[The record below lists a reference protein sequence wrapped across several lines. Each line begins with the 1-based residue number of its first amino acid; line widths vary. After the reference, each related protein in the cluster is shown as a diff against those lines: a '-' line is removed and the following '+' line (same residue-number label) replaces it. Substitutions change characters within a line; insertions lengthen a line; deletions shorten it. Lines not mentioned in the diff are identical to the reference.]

1 MQAVLLL
8 EIFMQY
14 KLIASNSII
23 EFQDKVNNKIKEGW
37 SLYGN
42 STQVAVPTT
51 YDPGVMF
58 YQAITKETD

>member
-1 MQAVLLL
+1 
-8 EIFMQY
+8 MQY

-42 STQVAVPTT
+42 STQVAVQTT

>member
-1 MQAVLLL
+1 
-8 EIFMQY
+8 MQY

-42 STQVAVPTT
+42 STQVAVQTT

-58 YQAITKETD
+58 YQAITKGTD